1 MRGRCWHMLLG
12 LVFLAAPAGCRIILP
27 PKENR
32 TAPITQL
39 VPPADG
45 KDEQPP
51 PELPPKD
58 AARACL
64 ACAEEL
70 QKHGNEA
77 EAILFYEK
85 ARHNDAKVQVSRR
98 LGVLYDRQGDFQK
111 AQEEYQNALKK
122 TPHDA
127 DLLNDMGYGYYSR
140 GRWAE
145 AEKYLRQ
152 ALAAKPEHEH
162 AIMNLG
168 LCVGIQG
175 RYDEARQL
183 FTKVVTPA
191 QVECNLAFLYTIN
204 HKWPQ
209 ARQAYQAALHIDPD
223 IPLARA
229 AVAKLEKAERE
240 PSKQV
245 RTAQASPRPQG
256 NGNMGYV
263 QFDDAADKPAVR
275 QAAHWTPSTGGTGVS
290 PVLSGGTGVSPV
302 VGIAHP

>member
-1 MRGRCWHMLLG
+1 MHGRCWPVLMG
-12 LVFLAAPAGCRIILP
+12 LVVLVAPVGCRTIAP
-27 PKENR
+27 SNEAR
-32 TAPITQL
+32 TEPIAEL

-64 ACAEEL
+64 ACAEEME
-70 QKHGNEA
+70 KHGKEVQ
-77 EAILFYEK
+77 AIIFYEK
-85 ARHNDAKVQVSRR
+85 ARQNDRKVEVSRQ

-111 AQEEYQNALKK
+111 AQDEYQNALKK

-145 AEKYLRQ
+145 AEKYLRL
-152 ALAAKPEHEH
+152 ALAAKPDHEH

-175 RYDEARQL
+175 RYAEAMQL
-183 FTKVVTPA
+183 FNKVVTPA
-191 QVECNLAFLYTIN
+191 KAQCNLGFLYTIN
-204 HKWPQ
+204 HKWPE

-229 AVAKLEKAERE
+229 ALAKLEKAEQE

-245 RTAQASPRPQG
+245 QTAQAPKKPEG
-256 NGNMGYV
+256 NGSMGYV
-263 QFDDAADKPAVR
+263 QFEDAADKPAVQ
-275 QAAHWTPSTGGTGVS
+275 QAAQWTPA
-290 PVLSGGTGVSPV
+290 SGGRGVPPV
-302 VGIAHP
+302 AHP